1 MRKSL
6 TVVLL
11 IALAACMGNAVA
23 QVKVR
28 QITLEWEAIADL
40 EGDALYN
47 SLCSTCHGVTG
58 EGNGPAAGALK
69 KDVPDLRMLALDND
83 GEYSHKQV
91 KRAISGSTRDIAHGT
106 VDMPDWEQQFM
117 YVNSGWSRFT
127 RESYARNRIRALS
140 EHVETLQLDEPA
152 KQVIAARP

>member
-6 TVVLL
+6 TVVLM
-11 IALAACMGNAVA
+11 IALLACMGNAVA

-28 QITLEWEAIADL
+28 QISLEWEATADL

-58 EGNGPAAGALK
+58 EGNGPAAGALQK
-69 KDVPDLRMLALDND
+69 EIPDLRMLAIDND
-83 GEYSHKQV
+83 GVYSHKQV
-91 KRAISGSTRDIAHGT
+91 KRAISGASREIAHGS
-106 VDMPDWEQQFM
+106 VDMPDWQQQFM
-117 YVNSGWSRFT
+117 YVNPGWSDFT
-127 RESYARNRIRALS
+127 RESYARKRIHTLT
-140 EHVETLQLDEPA
+140 EYVGTLQLDEPA